1 MAKVAVGEQN
11 GTPVELYFE
20 DHGTGDPV
28 VLIHCWPLSSR
39 IWEAQVPALVDAG
52 HRVIAYDRRGF
63 GWSSQ
68 PWEGYD
74 YDTLASDLRALLE
87 HLDVRDATLVG
98 YSMGGGEVVR
108 YIATYGTD
116 RVARAVLAATALPY
130 RYKTDDNPDG
140 DADDALI
147 AHFEDVVRND
157 RLAFLEGFLQTWFGT
172 GAQADGGEAQRGY
185 AFQIA
190 AFASPKATLDCLA
203 SIMRTDFRADL
214 EKVTVPTLLI
224 HGGSDLGVPWEV
236 TSKRSHDA
244 IAGSELVIIE
254 GAPHGL
260 VLTHAG
266 QFNRALMDFLAR

>member
-1 MAKVAVGEQN
+1 MRVAVGEEN
-11 GTPVELYFE
+11 GAPVELYFE

-39 IWEAQVPALVDAG
+39 IWEAQVPALVAAG

-74 YDTLASDLRALLE
+74 YDTLAGDLRALLE

-108 YIATYGTD
+108 YLATYGSD

-140 DADDALI
+140 DADDALV
-147 AHFEDVVRND
+147 AQFEDLVKKD
-157 RLAFLEGFLQTWFGT
+157 RLAFLEAFLQTWFGA
-172 GAQADGGEAQRGY
+172 GAPADGNAARRSY
-185 AFQIA
+185 ALQIA
-190 AFASPKATLDCLA
+190 AFASPKATLDCIG
-203 SIMRTDFRADL
+203 SISRTDFRADL

-224 HGGSDLGVPWEV
+224 HGDADVGVPWEL
-236 TSKRSHDA
+236 TSKRSHEL

-254 GAPHGL
+254 GGPHGL
-260 VLTHAG
+260 VLTHAE
-266 QFNRALMDFLAR
+266 QFNRALLDFLDR